1 LPEYKRIRGQFPFL
15 EHSLNVARNV
25 VKRQALN
32 GEYAP
37 WITRQLQYVTAEE
50 HDYCSVVR
58 EAAQC

>member
-1 LPEYKRIRGQFPFL
+1 
-15 EHSLNVARNV
+15 
-25 VKRQALN
+25 LN